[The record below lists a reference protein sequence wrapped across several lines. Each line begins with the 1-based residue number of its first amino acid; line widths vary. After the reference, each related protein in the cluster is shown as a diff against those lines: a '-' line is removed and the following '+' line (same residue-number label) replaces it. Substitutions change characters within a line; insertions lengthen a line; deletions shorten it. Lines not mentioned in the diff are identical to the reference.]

1 MKSNSTT
8 SILLGVLAISAL
20 ASVVLCIM
28 WVSNVRQFRG
38 LQQQVGAVNQNRNVA
53 LQLAGELVE
62 YSKRN
67 PAIDPLLESFRI
79 KEKAPAPAAAKP
91 ATPTR

>member
-1 MKSNSTT
+1 MKSNSTA
-8 SILLGVLAISAL
+8 SILVGILAISAL

-38 LQQQVGAVNQNRNVA
+38 LQQQVARVNQNRVVA
-53 LQLAGELVE
+53 TQLAAELVE

-67 PAIDPLLESFRI
+67 PAIDPLLVTFRI
-79 KEKAPAPAAAKP
+79 KENPSIPGAGATAPK
-91 ATPTR
+91 R